1 MFERFTDEARRVLV
15 LAQEESRTLAHD
27 FIGTEHL
34 LLGILRHGAGP
45 APEALSAMG
54 VTLEA
59 ARARVAQTV
68 GPRATTESG
77 SIPFTPR
84 AKKTL
89 ELALREALQLG
100 HDHIRT
106 EHLLLG
112 LIREGEGVG
121 AQTLVA
127 LDVDLSQLRQE
138 VTSRLQPPATPDQPG
153 PSRPASRVWRA
164 GRRIRAQPAGDP
176 PRCPNCSA
184 ALVET
189 ARYRVVDVP
198 AAEPGEQVAAEI
210 SVAIIYCQRCGIALG
225 PA

>member
-15 LAQEESRTLAHD
+15 LAQEESRVLGHD

-34 LLGILRHGAGP
+34 LLGILRHGQGP
-45 APEALSAMG
+45 APEALTTMG

-59 ARARVAQTV
+59 ARAQIAQTV
-68 GPRATTESG
+68 GPRGTAAGG

-112 LIREGEGVG
+112 VIDEGDGVG
-121 AQTLVA
+121 ARTLVA
-127 LDVDLSQLRQE
+127 LDVDLSRLRDD
-138 VTSRLQPPATPDQPG
+138 VTSRVRRPG
-153 PSRPASRVWRA
+153 GTSGRVWR
-164 GRRIRAQPAGDP
+164 GTRRVRVQPSGHPPLCPACRAP
-176 PRCPNCSA
+176 
-184 ALVET
+184 LEET
-189 ARYRVVDVP
+189 ARYRVLD
-198 AAEPGEQVAAEI
+198 ACTAEPDDRGNVPIPVTIA
-210 SVAIIYCQRCGIALG
+210 YCHRCGVALG
-225 PA
+225 PV

>member
-15 LAQEESRTLAHD
+15 LAQDESRALEHD

-34 LLGILRHGAGP
+34 LLGILRHGDGP

-59 ARARVAQTV
+59 ARAQIAQTV
-68 GPRATTESG
+68 GPRGTTGTG
-77 SIPFTPR
+77 SVPFTPR

-112 LIREGEGVG
+112 LIAEGDG
-121 AQTLVA
+121 AGARTLVA
-127 LDVDLSQLRQE
+127 LDVDLPSLREE
-138 VTSRLQPPATPDQPG
+138 VTSRIEPAARAGRPSLGRPPGRA
-153 PSRPASRVWRA
+153 WRA
-164 GRRIRAQPAGDP
+164 GRRIRTQPPGDP
-176 PRCPNCSA
+176 PRCPNCNA
-184 ALVET
+184 ALAET
-189 ARYRVVDVP
+189 ARYRFVDVP
-198 AAEPGEQVAAEI
+198 PAEGAEPGSAVIA
-210 SVAIIYCQRCGIALG
+210 VTMLFCQRCGVALG
-225 PA
+225 PI